1 MRYLIIGKILGLL
14 IAAFSVIATAPP
26 IIVALIYQEDTIVD
40 FGASFALMFGFGL
53 VLWALC
59 RRARSEL
66 RNRDGFLITVM
77 FWTVL
82 GLAGAVPLWLNH
94 NLDLSVTDAVFESLS
109 GLTTTGATVVS
120 GLDDLPRSLLFYRQ
134 LLQWMG
140 GIGIIVL
147 AMAVLPFLGV
157 GGMQMYRAE
166 TPGPMKD
173 AKLAPRIV
181 TTAIVLASLYSSLTV
196 ACAIAYYFAGMNA
209 FDAICHAFSTIAIG
223 GFSTKDASIGYFD
236 SAAIETVAIVFMILA
251 GINFALHFT
260 SYKSLKNGVYP
271 GRNRRRQWPNL
282 MHYVRDS
289 ESRGYLMFL
298 LVLCVIV
305 VAVLIDSGTYGP
317 TEALRK
323 GVFETVSV
331 ATTTGFATADYSA
344 WPTFLPFLLLMSAF
358 AGACAGSTGGGIK
371 QIRMILLFKQGAR
384 EIRQLIHPNAVIPV
398 KLGGRSV
405 PESVVGSIWGFLA
418 AYIFLFAVLMLV
430 LMAAGV
436 DPITAYSAVGACI
449 NNLGPGLGE
458 VALTYGGLG
467 DFEKW
472 ILCLA
477 MLLGR
482 LELFTLLVI
491 LTPEFWR
498 S

>member
-14 IAAFSVIATAPP
+14 IAAFSLIATVPP
-26 IIVALIYQEDTIVD
+26 MIVALIYAESTLLD
-40 FGASFALMFGFGL
+40 FAASAAIMFAIGAGLWFA
-53 VLWALC
+53 C
-59 RRARSEL
+59 RGARSEL
-66 RNRDGFLITVM
+66 RNRDGFLITVL

-82 GLAGAVPLWLNH
+82 GLAGAVPLWLDDSV
-94 NLDLSVTDAVFESLS
+94 NLSATDAVFESLS
-109 GLTTTGATVVS
+109 GLTTTGATVIS

-181 TTAIVLASLYSSLTV
+181 TTAVVLASLYSGLTL
-196 ACAIAYYFAGMNA
+196 ACGLAYYWAGMNA
-209 FDAICHAFSTIAIG
+209 FDAIAHAFSTIAIG
-223 GFSTKDASIGYFD
+223 GFSTKDASLGHFD
-236 SAAIETVAIVFMILA
+236 SAAIEMVAIVFMILA

-260 SYKSLKNGVYP
+260 SYKSLKNALAP
-271 GRNRRRQWPNL
+271 GHRRTRVMPTF

-289 ESRGYLMFL
+289 ESRGYLIFL
-298 LVLCVIV
+298 AVLCVV
-305 VAVLIDSGTYGP
+305 VVGTLIGKGTYEP
-317 TEALRK
+317 AEALRK

-331 ATTTGFATADYSA
+331 ATTTGFATADYST

-384 EIRQLIHPNAVIPV
+384 EIRQLIHPNAVIAV
-398 KLGGRSV
+398 KLGGKSV
-405 PESVVGSIWGFLA
+405 PETVVGSIWGFLA
-418 AYIFLFAVLMLV
+418 AYIFLFALLML
-430 LMAAGV
+430 LMMAAGT

-458 VALTYGGLG
+458 VALTYGTLG
-467 DFEKW
+467 GFEKW

-482 LELFTLLVI
+482 LELFTLLVV

-498 S
+498 A

>member
-14 IAAFSVIATAPP
+14 IAAFSLISTVPP
-26 IIVALIYQEDTIVD
+26 MIVAVIYGEDTLFD
-40 FGASFALMFGFGL
+40 FMISTAIMFCIGSALWFA
-53 VLWALC
+53 C
-59 RRARSEL
+59 RDARAEL
-66 RNRDGFLITVM
+66 RNRDGFLITVL

-82 GLAGAVPLWLNH
+82 GLTGSIPLWLDTTV
-94 NLDLSVTDAVFESLS
+94 DLSFTDAAFESLS
-109 GLTTTGATVVS
+109 GLTTTGATVIS

-181 TTAIVLASLYSSLTV
+181 TTAVVLASLYSGLTV
-196 ACAIAYYFAGMNA
+196 ACAIAYYWAGMNA
-209 FDAICHAFSTIAIG
+209 FDAISHAFSTIAIG
-223 GFSTKDASIGYFD
+223 GFSTKDASLGYYD
-236 SAAIETVAIVFMILA
+236 SAAIEIVAIVFMILA

-260 SYKSLKNGVYP
+260 SYKNLKNALAP
-271 GRNRRRQWPNL
+271 ARSRRRMVPSF
-282 MHYVRDS
+282 MHYLRDT
-289 ESRGYLMFL
+289 ESRGYLIFL
-298 LVLCVIV
+298 GLLSV
-305 VAVLIDSGTYGP
+305 VVVGMLMGSGTYEP
-317 TEALRK
+317 AEAIRK
-323 GVFETVSV
+323 GVFETVSI
-331 ATTTGFATADYSA
+331 ATTTGFATADYSS

-384 EIRQLIHPNAVIPV
+384 EIRQLIHPNAVIAV
-398 KLGGRSV
+398 KLGGKSV
-405 PESVVGSIWGFLA
+405 PESVVSSIWGFLA
-418 AYIFLFAVLMLV
+418 AYIFLFALLML
-430 LMAAGV
+430 LMMAAGT

-458 VALTYGGLG
+458 VALTYGSLG
-467 DFEKW
+467 GFEKW

-482 LELFTLLVI
+482 LELFTLLVV

-498 S
+498 A